1 MSSSE
6 HSSSESDES
15 GNESFPDL
23 NKLKPYDLEPRI
35 SSSDLSSSSN
45 ENSSDDDSETAEE
58 SRIGN
63 VDWCLCGKCLPM
75 TTYTE
80 SICCLDTNEVP
91 DEYFEGISVY
101 LVINF
106 TYTAYQHHCF
116 NNKTKVFTPLCFT
129 LFRTWPSLKVPRV

>member
-6 HSSSESDES
+6 HSSSESDET
-15 GNESFPDL
+15 GNESLPDL

-45 ENSSDDDSETAEE
+45 GNSDSETAEE

-75 TTYTE
+75 TSYTE
-80 SICCLDTNEVP
+80 SICCFD
-91 DEYFEGISVY
+91 ISKAYPYTLLLILHILNVNINITV
-101 LVINF
+101 LVIK
-106 TYTAYQHHCF
+106 Q
-116 NNKTKVFTPLCFT
+116 KS
-129 LFRTWPSLKVPRV
+129 SLKCVSLSSEHGQA